1 MTPIE
6 ERRARPILLVEDN
19 PQDRKATERA
29 FRKSNCQNPIYQC
42 KNGDEAL
49 DYLHRRGEYADP
61 EKAPRPGV
69 ILLDLNMP
77 RTSGHDVLADIKQDA
92 ELRDIPVIVL
102 TTSTDDRDI
111 SACYAAGGRC
121 CITRRQC
128 VGASPPLISGRSV
141 RWNPFRLGESERSQS
156 VECLTLD
163 QGLDLLILEP
173 ARRELD
179 P

>member
-111 SACYAAGGRC
+111 SACYAAGANSYLEKPVDLPGVMQAVARLKEFWFEM
-121 CITRRQC
+121 
-128 VGASPPLISGRSV
+128 VVFPPD
-141 RWNPFRLGESERSQS
+141 ESH
-156 VECLTLD
+156 
-163 QGLDLLILEP
+163 
-173 ARRELD
+173 A
-179 P
+179 